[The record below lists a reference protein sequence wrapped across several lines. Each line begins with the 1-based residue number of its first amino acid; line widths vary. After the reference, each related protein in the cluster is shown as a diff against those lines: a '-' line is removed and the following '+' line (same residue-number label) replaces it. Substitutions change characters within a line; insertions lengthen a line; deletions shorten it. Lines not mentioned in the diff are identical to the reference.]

1 MFGRLCQIKWH
12 SHRATVHKLI
22 AVKSASGQTTVGID
36 PQVMPRSGGMAIFR
50 GCVKE
55 LLLIGHVTLQT
66 STVGM
71 MESKDIQICE
81 AYGPVRGFPNLCHS
95 VQQLFVVVKVN
106 GFTHF
111 KKKRNSIVAF
121 GSGYSNSSNDQNPIV
136 YIEDTTRKAHK

>member
-36 PQVMPRSGGMAIFR
+36 P
-50 GCVKE
+50 
-55 LLLIGHVTLQT
+55 
-66 STVGM
+66 
-71 MESKDIQICE
+71 
-81 AYGPVRGFPNLCHS
+81 
-95 VQQLFVVVKVN
+95 QLFVVVKVN

>member
-50 GCVKE
+50 GC
-55 LLLIGHVTLQT
+55 
-66 STVGM
+66 
-71 MESKDIQICE
+71 
-81 AYGPVRGFPNLCHS
+81 
-95 VQQLFVVVKVN
+95 LFVVVKVN